1 MVEGAEVDFSRAL
14 TYPFACSKNK
24 SLWHGHSLKEVDK
37 NMIHQRILLLAV
49 CGLTLGL
56 TAPSG
61 WAETGDPAKGEAI
74 FEGLCGACHGPKGK
88 GDGPA
93 GEMMKPPAADL
104 TGSKLKDKPDAELF
118 QTIQNGR
125 PPTAMSAFKR
135 KLSDQQIHDVVAYI
149 RSLGK

>member
-1 MVEGAEVDFSRAL
+1 
-14 TYPFACSKNK
+14 
-24 SLWHGHSLKEVDK
+24 
-37 NMIHQRILLLAV
+37 MIQRITLLAV

-61 WAETGDPAKGEAI
+61 WAETGDPAKGKAI
-74 FEGLCGACHGPKGK
+74 YERQCGVCHGGQGK

-93 GEMMKPPAADL
+93 SKMMKPPAADL
-104 TGSKLKDKPDAELF
+104 TGLKVKDKPDAELF

-125 PPTAMSAFKR
+125 PPSAMSAFKGQ
-135 KLSDQQIHDVVAYI
+135 LSDQQIHDVVAYI

>member
-1 MVEGAEVDFSRAL
+1 
-14 TYPFACSKNK
+14 
-24 SLWHGHSLKEVDK
+24 LWLGVSLKEVDK
-37 NMIHQRILLLAV
+37 NMVQRISLLAV

-61 WAETGDPAKGEAI
+61 WAETGDSAKGKAI
-74 FEGLCGACHGPKGK
+74 YERLCGVCHGGQGK

-93 GEMMKPPAADL
+93 GQMMKPPAADL
-104 TGSKLKDKPDAELF
+104 TSSKVKDKPDAELF

-125 PPTAMSAFKR
+125 PPTPMSAFKGQ
-135 KLSDQQIHDVVAYI
+135 LSDQQIHDVVAYI